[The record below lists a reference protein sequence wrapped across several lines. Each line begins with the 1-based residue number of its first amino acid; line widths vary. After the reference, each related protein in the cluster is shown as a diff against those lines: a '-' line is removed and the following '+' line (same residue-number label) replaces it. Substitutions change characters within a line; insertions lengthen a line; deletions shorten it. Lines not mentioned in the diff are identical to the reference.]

1 MRGNNSCFFPPHV
14 DYFHRP
20 WSLLLDFSNAFNNIC
35 REAMF
40 LEFRK
45 HIPSLSPWMEFCYS
59 GQPLLHLGKNT
70 IHSCCGVQQGD
81 PLGPPG
87 FALTLHPII
96 KRIKANVPGL
106 ALNAWYLDYGT
117 LMGQPRDLVS
127 ALHIIEQDGPL
138 VGLQLNRGK
147 SLLFI
152 PEEADASTLPSP
164 PEIPTT
170 RSGFSLLGSPVSP
183 LSFCE
188 EVFQERIN
196 KISFSLNALQDLRDS
211 QLELTLLRSCLAL
224 PKVSF
229 VLRTCPLSNICQAV
243 KNFDILIRG
252 SLEIILGGPLSDWSW
267 MKASLPSSY
276 GGLNLRSALLHAPAA
291 FLGSSVRS
299 KPLVEKILGHPVDI
313 SSHISPAVEA
323 LAEASARPDWQCL
336 DDIDATL
343 RQHALSLAIDKALH
357 HTLLASVTSVR
368 SWALVLSTSL
378 PHAGDW
384 LNVVPSGS
392 EASRS

>member
-164 PEIPTT
+164 Q
-170 RSGFSLLGSPVSP
+170 RSPPPAAAFPS
-183 LSFCE
+183 
-188 EVFQERIN
+188 
-196 KISFSLNALQDLRDS
+196 
-211 QLELTLLRSCLAL
+211 LAL
-224 PKVSF
+224 
-229 VLRTCPLSNICQAV
+229 LSAHRPSV
-243 KNFDILIRG
+243 RKYSRRG
-252 SLEIILGGPLSDWSW
+252 ST
-267 MKASLPSSY
+267 K
-276 GGLNLRSALLHAPAA
+276 
-291 FLGSSVRS
+291 
-299 KPLVEKILGHPVDI
+299 
-313 SSHISPAVEA
+313 
-323 LAEASARPDWQCL
+323 
-336 DDIDATL
+336 
-343 RQHALSLAIDKALH
+343 
-357 HTLLASVTSVR
+357 
-368 SWALVLSTSL
+368 
-378 PHAGDW
+378 
-384 LNVVPSGS
+384 
-392 EASRS
+392 